1 MLKACTYKVW
11 FCLLASVFVA
21 IASSTARL
29 VVCPALRMEIEVASS
44 QRYSHLSK
52 DKKLCLKSSTSSF
65 SDVPSLEILLLL
77 SSNTEIAIASKIVVY
92 EEGERRPSPVL
103 ECRIDQETT
112 ERKDDGPLQQDNPEQ
127 L

>member
-1 MLKACTYKVW
+1 MVRPAV
-11 FCLLASVFVA
+11 LL
-21 IASSTARL
+21 R
-29 VVCPALRMEIEVASS
+29 
-44 QRYSHLSK
+44 
-52 DKKLCLKSSTSSF
+52 CLKVSIKGKDTA
-65 SDVPSLEILLLL
+65 IW
-77 SSNTEIAIASKIVVY
+77 IASKIVVY